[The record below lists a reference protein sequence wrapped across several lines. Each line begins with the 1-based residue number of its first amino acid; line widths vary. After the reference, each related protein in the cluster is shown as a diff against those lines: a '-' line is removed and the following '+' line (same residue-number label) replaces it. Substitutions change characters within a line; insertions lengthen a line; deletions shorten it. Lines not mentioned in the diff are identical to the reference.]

1 MKNSTLIFLI
11 AGIAA
16 LFFIPFLGGVPL
28 FDWDE
33 INFAEISREMIVLD
47 NYLQMHINF
56 QPFWEK
62 PPLFFWLQAGSMK
75 LFGIGEFAARFPNA
89 VAGIVSL
96 VVLFLMGKR
105 LFSRRFGILWALVYF
120 GSVLPH
126 LYFRSGIIDPWFNLF
141 IFLGI
146 YFFILF
152 YWKRKNITGVKHSKG
167 LYIFLAGLFI
177 GLAVL
182 TKGPVGYLIP
192 LLTWGVYWIMNR
204 FRFYVSIPQ
213 FIYISLIAIGVTALW
228 FGAET
233 IRNGPWFVE
242 TFTSYQIR
250 LFSTQDAGHGG
261 FPGYH
266 FVVILF
272 GCFPASV
279 FAIRGFYKLQPEL
292 PFQQDF
298 RKWMI
303 ILFWVVLILFTIVQS
318 KIVHYSSMAYFPL
331 TFLAALTI
339 DHLLDKKIHFNKWMR
354 FGLISI
360 GSIYGLVTFILPFLA
375 KRIELIKPLFSKDP
389 FAMANLEADVH
400 WSGWESTAG
409 VLMFAIIFI
418 SIWLIIRG
426 KLRNGIVLLFV
437 GTSLFVNLTLIF
449 FIARIEGY
457 SQHAAI
463 EFCESLQG
471 KDCYVITSGYK
482 SYVQYFYPRIQ
493 PYDNDDYTDKS
504 WLLTGDI
511 DRDVYIISKIH
522 RADEVRKYSDIEELG
537 AKNGFV
543 FFRRSPPEK

>member
-1 MKNSTLIFLI
+1 MQNRTIIFLI
-11 AGIAA
+11 IIVSAV
-16 LFFIPFLGGVPL
+16 FFIPFLGGVSL

-47 NYLQMHINF
+47 NYLRMHINF

-105 LFSRRFGILWALVYF
+105 LFSKRFGILWALVYF

-152 YWKRKNITGVKHSKG
+152 YWKRKNITEVKHSKG
-167 LYIFLAGLFI
+167 LYVFLSGLFI

-192 LLTWGVYWIMNR
+192 LLTWGVYWLMNR
-204 FRFYVSIPQ
+204 FRFYVTIPQ

-233 IRNGPWFVE
+233 VRNGPWFVE
-242 TFTSYQIR
+242 TFTRYQVR

-279 FAIRGFYKLQPEL
+279 FAIRGFYKMTPGEA
-292 PFQQDF
+292 FQQDF

-339 DHLLDKKIHFNKWMR
+339 DHLLEKKIHFNKWMR

-375 KRIELIKPLFSKDP
+375 KRIELIKPMFAKDP
-389 FAMANLEADVH
+389 FALANLEADVH
-400 WSGWESTAG
+400 WSGWESIAG

-418 SIWLIIRG
+418 SIWWMNRG

-437 GTSLFVNLTLIF
+437 GTALFVNLTLIF

-457 SQHAAI
+457 SQHAAVA
-463 EFCESLQG
+463 FCESLQG

-493 PYDNDDYTDKS
+493 PYDNDKYTDRD
-504 WLLTGDI
+504 WLLKGDI
-511 DRDVYIISKIH
+511 DKEVYILTKVNRVHDLERYKDLERI
-522 RADEVRKYSDIEELG
+522 G

-543 FFRRSPPEK
+543 FFRRNPILE